1 MEIFKKNQQAADHT
15 WMHFAQ
21 EDSKHDEPAAVTVNE
36 QWKPFI

>member
-1 MEIFKKNQQAADHT
+1 MEIFKKNQQPADHT

-21 EDSKHDEPAAVTVNE
+21 EDSKHDETVTVNE